1 MIFKKAIIKIVQILV
16 IEANLFN
23 SIKFI
28 IGFEF
33 YLSTAFTHD
42 HEKTMSPQARTLNR
56 CHLYQL
62 HELPSKPSL
71 SHSPK

>member
-33 YLSTAFTHD
+33 YLSTAFSHD
-42 HEKTMSPQARTLNR
+42 HEKTLPPQETTYVPNKPTVR
-56 CHLYQL
+56 
-62 HELPSKPSL
+62 LPNIYRR
-71 SHSPK
+71 